1 MTVTK
6 EEVKVRG
13 AELADKIKTVIHE
26 GNVRRII
33 VKDPH
38 DHTVMEIPVTVGV
51 VAFIAAPVVTA
62 AAALAA
68 VAAEWTIQIDRDP
81 QPEQEL
87 LKLEDHQAS

>member
-13 AELADKIKTVIHE
+13 TELTDRVKTAIHE

-33 VKDPH
+33 VKDSH
-38 DHTVMEIPVTVGV
+38 GHTVMEIPVTVGV

-68 VAAEWTIQIDRDP
+68 IAAEWTIQIHRD
-81 QPEQEL
+81 PEQEPP
-87 LKLEDHQAS
+87 A